1 MRIAVSGSH
10 RTGKS
15 TLVAELAELMPSYAS
30 VDEPYRLMEEDGHE
44 FSHPP
49 SIEDFEAQLER
60 SLEELAGARDEVVFD
75 RCPADLL
82 AYIAAHDDADSF
94 DLQHWLPRVRDSVES
109 LDVIVFVPIQ
119 DRDAITVSASSD
131 DGDLRTAVDEKL
143 KEILVD
149 DVYQLGLNVIEVTGD
164 RESRAERVLRKLRR
178 SRS

>member
-94 DLQHWLPRVRDSVES
+94 DLQHWLPRVRDAVES

-164 RESRAERVLRKLRR
+164 WESRAERVLRKLRR